1 MRTAILFSGRGSN
14 MEALLEAGPKELDF
28 VLCATDNPEAGG
40 RALAARHHLPCELL
54 TGDQKERERRLL
66 RLLRRQRVELVLL
79 AGFMRVLSAS
89 LVEAW
94 YGRILN
100 IHPSLLPDF
109 KGLNPQAQALAAG
122 VSKSGASVHLVTAE
136 LDSGP
141 VLGQAEVPVLP
152 GDDQA
157 RLAARILRAEHQL
170 YPRVAAEY
178 AAYLQSN
185 PSGDAGLL
193 KVPYSAIKEECGVF
207 ACHSPLDALALTIFG
222 LHALQHRGQEG
233 AGIATIHQGNISV
246 HRRAG
251 LVGEVFGKA
260 TVETLDLAGEQAIG
274 HLRYSTVGAK
284 DSANLQPFVL
294 QTRFGPLALAHN
306 GNLTNTDALRSELL
320 VAGQSFFTDS
330 DSEVFLHLISQSQHS
345 ELEAAFADACR
356 QATGAFSLL
365 LLSGQGIYAA
375 RDPQGMRPLC
385 LGERDG
391 QVAIASESTA
401 LEAADMEWRFDL
413 DAGELVH
420 IAPSGALRRSYY
432 VDKLPRPQQRF
443 CAFEYI
449 YFMRAN
455 SAFNDRYT
463 ARVRERIG
471 MRLWHEAPAPADF
484 VVPVPESGIFAAIGY
499 SQAAELPFHFAIL
512 KSSYVGR
519 TFIEPEQS
527 LRHFGV
533 RLKLSVDRW
542 RVRNK
547 SIVLIDD
554 SIVRGNTLP
563 KLIELLRAAGA
574 AEVHVRIASPTI
586 EFPCFYGIDMP
597 WRAELIAHDC
607 GVEDIRR
614 IIQAD
619 SLEFISVPGLTRA
632 INANKSEE
640 LGDTKP
646 TAERVGICTACFTGD
661 YPVAISDASM
671 QHELAGTRA
680 LYSSATSARPSN
692 S

>member
-1 MRTAILFSGRGSN
+1 MG
-14 MEALLEAGPKELDF
+14 ALLEAQPEELDF
-28 VLCATDNPEAGG
+28 VCCATDNPNAGG
-40 RALAARHHLPCELL
+40 RALAARYNLACELL
-54 TGDQKERERRLL
+54 VGDQQQREQQLIRLW
-66 RLLRRQRVELVLL
+66 RSHRVELVLL
-79 AGFMRVLSAS
+79 AGYMRLLSAS

-100 IHPSLLPDF
+100 IHPSLLPKF
-109 KGLNPQAQALAAG
+109 KGLKPQAQALKAG
-122 VSKSGASVHLVTAE
+122 VSKSGASVHLVTSE

-152 GDDQA
+152 GDDPA
-157 RLAARILRAEHQL
+157 SLAERILSAEHKL
-170 YPRVAAEY
+170 YPRIAAEY
-178 AAYLQSN
+178 AAYLQIN
-185 PSGDAGLL
+185 PPTNDAGLL

-207 ACHSPLDALALTIFG
+207 ACHSPRDALPLTIFG

-251 LVGEVFGKA
+251 LVGEVFSKA
-260 TVETLDLAGEQAIG
+260 TVETLDLAGQQAIG

-306 GNLTNTDALRSELL
+306 GNLTNTDELRSGLL
-320 VAGQSFFTDS
+320 EAGQLFFTDS
-330 DSEVFLHLISQSQHS
+330 DSEVFLHLISQSKHDD
-345 ELEAAFADACR
+345 LEAAFVEACL

-365 LLSGQGIYAA
+365 LLSNQGIYAA
-375 RDPQGMRPLC
+375 RDPKGMRPLC
-385 LGERDG
+385 LGQREE
-391 QVAIASESTA
+391 QIAIASESTA
-401 LEAADMEWRFDL
+401 LEAADLEWQFDL

-420 IAPSGALRRSYY
+420 ISSSGKLSRRHYINQ
-432 VDKLPRPQQRF
+432 LPRHQQRF

-471 MRLWHEAPAPADF
+471 MRLWHEAPAPADR

-499 SQAAELPFHFAIL
+499 SQAANLAFHFAIL

-533 RLKLSVDRW
+533 RLKLSIDRW
-542 RVRNK
+542 QVRNK
-547 SIVLIDD
+547 RIVLIDD
-554 SIVRGNTLP
+554 SIVRANTLP

-574 AEVHVRIASPTI
+574 AEVHVRIASPAI

-597 WRAELIAHDC
+597 SRAELAAHDHSVDELC
-607 GVEDIRR
+607 Q
-614 IIQAD
+614 IIKAD
-619 SLEFISVPGLTRA
+619 SLAFISVPGLTRA
-632 INANKSEE
+632 INANSSSETLSSE
-640 LGDTKP
+640 P
-646 TAERVGICTACFTGD
+646 TAERVGICTACFDGE
-661 YPVAISDASM
+661 YPVAISDTSM
-671 QHELAGTRA
+671 QQELIGTRA
-680 LYSSATSARPSN
+680 LYSSVTPARLFSPQR
-692 S
+692 